1 LNKNQKKISPSKNTP
16 EVILDPKGI
25 IKLTGRL
32 VSENLLDFFKP
43 IEKWIDEY
51 FRYPAEITCVE
62 IVLEYINS
70 SGTKYLFDII
80 HRITHVY
87 LEKNEK
93 KFVINW
99 YYEEDDE
106 GMLERGTFYSSN
118 LDVPINFIKI
128 I

>member
-1 LNKNQKKISPSKNTP
+1 MSINQQILSPTNNTP
-16 EVILDPKGI
+16 KVILDPKGI

-32 VSENLLDFFKP
+32 VSENPLDFFNP
-43 IEKWIDEY
+43 IEEWIDEY
-51 FRYPAEITCVE
+51 FRNPAEITSVE
-62 IVLEYINS
+62 IGLEYINS

-80 HRITHVY
+80 HRITYVY
-87 LEKNEK
+87 LEKNDK
-93 KFVINW
+93 RFVINW

-106 GMLERGTFYSSN
+106 DMLERGTFYSSN

>member
-1 LNKNQKKISPSKNTP
+1 MSNNQQILSPTNNTP
-16 EVILDPKGI
+16 EVILDPEGI

-32 VSENLLDFFKP
+32 VSENPLDFFNP
-43 IEKWIDEY
+43 IEDWINEY
-51 FRYPAEITCVE
+51 FRNPAEITCVE
-62 IVLEYINS
+62 IGLEYINS

-87 LEKNEK
+87 LEKDEK
-93 KFVINW
+93 RFVINW

-106 GMLERGTFYSSN
+106 DMLERGTFFSSN
-118 LDVPINFIKI
+118 LDVPFNFIKI

>member
-1 LNKNQKKISPSKNTP
+1 MSKKQKIISPTNNTP

-32 VSENLLDFFKP
+32 VSENPLDFFKP
-43 IEKWIDEY
+43 IEAWIDEY
-51 FRYPAEITCVE
+51 FRNPAEITFVE
-62 IVLEYINS
+62 ISLEYINS
-70 SGTKYLFDII
+70 SGTKYLYDII
-80 HRITHVY
+80 HKITNIH

-106 GMLERGTFYSSN
+106 DMLERGTFYSSN
-118 LDVPINFIKI
+118 LDVPFNFIKI